1 MKLSQINQKR
11 RDYEEQ
17 KTKFLSKTQLFFNK
31 RGFSPYLLL
40 DDINRLHIKIK
51 TRRGSLNFSQLK
63 DRIEFSECVKTFA
76 QIEDL
81 EILYQNQLGMTDYSL
96 NEDINTVWDIEI
108 ILKGV

>member
-1 MKLSQINQKR
+1 MKLSQINQER
-11 RDYEEQ
+11 MNYEDE
-17 KTKFLSKTQLFFNK
+17 KTEFLNKTQLFFNK
-31 RGFSPYLLL
+31 RGFSPYLFL
-40 DDINRLHIKIK
+40 DDINRLHIRIK

-63 DRIEFSECVKTFA
+63 DRIEFNECVKTFS
-76 QIEDL
+76 QLEDL

>member
-1 MKLSQINQKR
+1 MKLSQINQER
-11 RDYEEQ
+11 MNYEEEKTEFLQ
-17 KTKFLSKTQLFFNK
+17 KTQFFFNQ
-31 RGFSPYLLL
+31 RGFSPYLFL

>member
-1 MKLSQINQKR
+1 MKLSQINQER
-11 RDYEEQ
+11 INYEDEKTEFLQ
-17 KTKFLSKTQLFFNK
+17 KTQFFFNK